1 MSCLW
6 HLLIGLRLRHG
17 GVYETRGD
25 SNPPLRLLL
34 GKMALEVARKKLEML
49 RKDFDTWEAT
59 TVGADYPEG
68 E

>member
-1 MSCLW
+1 MGWLRPKLRKNSKLCP
-6 HLLIGLRLRHG
+6 GLVDH
-17 GVYETRGD
+17 Y
-25 SNPPLRLLL
+25 
-34 GKMALEVARKKLEML
+34 KMALEVARKKLEML